1 MSLPELATRR
11 RVTVGMLTLTM
22 VLFGLIGLSGLKV
35 NLLPDLSYPTL
46 TVRTEYE
53 GAAPLEIENLISQP
67 VEEAVGVV
75 KNVRKVHSVS
85 RTGQSDV
92 VLEFAWGTDMDM
104 ASLEVRDKLDTLQLP
119 LEAKKPLLLRFNPST
134 DPILRLGL
142 TTDGCAD
149 KEATPDNGI
158 APTAAAKA
166 ACTPTAV
173 SEIEL
178 KQLRR
183 FADDDLKKRIEP
195 VSGVAAVKV
204 GGGLEDEIDVA
215 IDQQQLA
222 RLGIDINDVITR
234 LKNENVNASGG
245 RIDEGSQRF
254 LVRTINQFKT
264 LDEMRELLIKVDGN
278 VPVKLKDI
286 ATVTQGF
293 KEREGIVRIDG
304 REAIEL
310 AVYKEGDANTVSV
323 AKAVNATTERLK
335 DSLPRGARLTTIED
349 QSVFIEHALSE
360 VRFDA
365 LLGGVLAIL
374 IIFFFLGHAWSTFII
389 SLSLPVSL
397 IATFFFM
404 GQLHLSLNVMSL
416 GGLALATGM
425 VVDDSIVVLENIARL
440 REKGLGIVEAAVKGT
455 AEVGMAVTA
464 STLTTV
470 AVFFPLVFVQGV
482 AGQLFRDQA
491 LTITFAMLISL
502 IVAMTLIPMLASL
515 RGRAPLSY
523 KDEPVDQ
530 ETLWSKAWRSTLA
543 LLVWPLR
550 GPLTLWKVV
559 LFVLTLLPRLAA
571 AALYFVLMSVLVLF
585 SAAIRFGARGA
596 FFIGDLLQGRRTGL
610 TFAYAR
616 NALAWGMNALRWPYA
631 SADVPDRKGALFA
644 LTLLPKV
651 ALVPLI
657 VIAVVACAV
666 MPPLVYLFG
675 LVARFIL
682 HWLGWA
688 TNTGYT
694 RAARAYHG
702 FLPSALAHPG
712 RVLGFAALTFG
723 LALALVPTLGL
734 DLIPQLAQGRFDMTV
749 TLPPGTPLAET
760 DKVVGEIST
769 RHAKDPGVASIY
781 GVAGAG
787 TRLDANPTESG
798 ENIARLSIAL
808 ADGGSKAI
816 EAAEVDRLRTG
827 MASHA
832 DAEVKFARP
841 QLFSFSAPL
850 EVEIRGYDL
859 DALAKAGHR
868 LGELM
873 KASPRFADIK
883 STVEGGYPEIQ
894 IKFDQDRA
902 AALGMTTRDIADR
915 VVRKVKGEVATRY
928 DFRDRKIDVLVR
940 SRLSDRGSVDDIRN
954 LVVGYVAAGNATSS
968 TASSSTPSSGGTS
981 ATVNAT
987 PTSTTASVSTGT
999 GTKATTVS
1007 DTARTSADT
1016 PIRLSSVAEVIA
1028 TEGPSEIHRVSAER
1042 VAIVSANLR
1051 YGDLGSAVREIN
1063 DIVSKNP
1070 LAAGVKVHVGG
1081 QSEELDS
1088 SVKSLM
1094 FALGLAIFLVYLVMA
1109 SQFESLLHPFVIMFS
1124 IPLAAVGAVLALKLT
1139 RSPVS
1144 VVVFIGLIMLVG
1156 IVVKNAIV
1164 LIDRVNQ
1171 LREAG
1176 VAKRDAIAQ
1185 GAESRL
1191 RPIVMTTLCTLIGFS
1206 PLAIGVGEGA
1216 EVRAPMAITVIGGLA
1231 VSTLLTLVVIPVVYD
1246 LLDRRG
1252 DAWYRAR
1259 GERHRAKAM
1268 KKAQGDEDGDHA
1280 AGEPEGQHA

>member
-11 RVTVGMLTLTM
+11 RVTVGMLTLTL

-46 TVRTEYE
+46 TVRTDYE

-134 DPILRLGL
+134 DPIIRLGL
-142 TTDGCAD
+142 SVAGE
-149 KEATPDNGI
+149 KEAGE
-158 APTAAAKA
+158 AQ
-166 ACTPTAV
+166 
-173 SEIEL
+173 L

-183 FADDDLKKRIEP
+183 FADDDFKKRIEP

-204 GGGLEDEIDVA
+204 GGGLEDEIDVS
-215 IDQQQLA
+215 IDQQKLA
-222 RLGIDINDVITR
+222 RLGIDINDVVNR
-234 LKNENVNASGG
+234 LQNENVNASGG
-245 RIDEGSQRF
+245 RIEEGSQRF

-264 LDEMRELLIKVDGN
+264 LDEMRELLIKVDGG
-278 VPVKLKDI
+278 VPVRLKDI
-286 ATVTQGF
+286 AEVRQGY

-310 AVYKEGDANTVSV
+310 AVYKEGDGNTVSV
-323 AKAVNATTERLK
+323 AKSVKAQLDKLK
-335 DSLPRGARLTTIED
+335 DSLPAGAVLTTIED
-349 QSVFIEHALSE
+349 QSVFIEHALGE
-360 VRFDA
+360 VEFDA

-374 IIFFFLGHAWSTFII
+374 IIFFFLGDAWSTFII

-404 GQLHLSLNVMSL
+404 DQLHLSLNVMSL

-440 REKGLGIVEAAVKGT
+440 REKGASVVEAAVRGT

-491 LTITFAMLISL
+491 LTITFAMLVSL
-502 IVAMTLIPMLASL
+502 VVAMSLIPMLASL
-515 RGRAPLSY
+515 KGRSPMAYREEPARAPRPLPDNRILRALSIGSRAIG
-523 KDEPVDQ
+523 EFFFQ
-530 ETLWSKAWRSTLA
+530 I
-543 LLVWPLR
+543 
-550 GPLTLWKVV
+550 
-559 LFVLTLLPRLAA
+559 LPRAFAWLLAIVSRLFGIALGRVLRVVGRGVTAPYDRAA
-571 AALYFVLMSVLVLF
+571 AFYHRS
-585 SAAIRFGARGA
+585 
-596 FFIGDLLQGRRTGL
+596 
-610 TFAYAR
+610 
-616 NALAWGMNALRWPYA
+616 
-631 SADVPDRKGALFA
+631 
-644 LTLLPKV
+644 LPK
-651 ALVPLI
+651 ALD
-657 VIAVVACAV
+657 
-666 MPPLVYLFG
+666 
-675 LVARFIL
+675 
-682 HWLGWA
+682 
-688 TNTGYT
+688 
-694 RAARAYHG
+694 
-702 FLPSALAHPG
+702 HPW
-712 RVLGFAALTFG
+712 RVLGFAAAA
-723 LALALVPTLGL
+723 LAGTLALVPTLGL

-760 DKVVGEIST
+760 DKLVGEIAS

-808 ADGGSKAI
+808 ENGGSSAI
-816 EAAEVDRLRTG
+816 EAAEIERLRAG
-827 MASHA
+827 MTRTDAS
-832 DAEVKFARP
+832 VKFARP

-850 EVEIRGYDL
+850 EIEIRGYDL
-859 DALAKAGHR
+859 DALAKGGQR
-868 LGELM
+868 LVELM
-873 KASPRFADIK
+873 KASPRFADVK

-894 IKFDQDRA
+894 VRFDQDRA
-902 AALGMTTRDIADR
+902 AALGLTTRDIADR
-915 VVRKVKGEVATRY
+915 LVRKVKGEVATRY

-940 SRLSDRGSVDDIRN
+940 ARASDRGSVDDIRN
-954 LVVGYVAAGNATSS
+954 LVVGHVAAKDASKADGSGKSGN
-968 TASSSTPSSGGTS
+968 TASSASGG
-981 ATVNAT
+981 
-987 PTSTTASVSTGT
+987 ASGDAPSTG
-999 GTKATTVS
+999 GDV
-1007 DTARTSADT
+1007 
-1016 PIRLSSVAEVIA
+1016 PIRLSSVADVRA
-1028 TEGPSEIHRVSAER
+1028 GEGPSEIHRVSQER
-1042 VAIVSANLR
+1042 VAIVSSNLR
-1051 YGDLGSAVREIN
+1051 YGDLASAVTEVN
-1063 DIVSKNP
+1063 GIVAAHP
-1070 LAAGVKVHVGG
+1070 LAAGVKVAIGG

-1088 SVKSLM
+1088 SVKSLL

-1124 IPLAAVGAVLALKLT
+1124 IPLAAVGAVLALKL
-1139 RSPVS
+1139 SGSAIS

-1176 VAKRDAIAQ
+1176 VPKREALAQ

-1191 RPIVMTTLCTLIGFS
+1191 RPIVMTTLCTLIGFM

-1216 EVRAPMAITVIGGLA
+1216 EVRAPMALTVIGGLA
-1231 VSTLLTLVVIPVVYD
+1231 VSTLLTLVVIPIVYD

-1252 DAWYRAR
+1252 DEWYVAR
-1259 GERHRAKAM
+1259 GEKHRAKAIE
-1268 KKAQGDEDGDHA
+1268 A
-1280 AGEPEGQHA
+1280 PEGAPA